1 MRGKLTQSDFP
12 LSRTDSHLFSLPK
25 TFLKMV
31 FMAAILAAVVQVLAG
46 LSTEEVQVEVTFT
59 PERCSFKSEDGFFL
73 RYHYNGTFPDG
84 KKFDSSHD
92 RGNTFDFTL
101 GKGEVIK
108 GMDQA
113 LRGMCAG
120 EKRKIT
126 IPPHLAYG
134 DSGVD
139 GVIPSGATLVFD
151 VEMVEV
157 RDPTE
162 EVPNVLFWWLGETPT
177 NAFGDMDANK
187 DKIVTKDEFTKYCYE
202 QVSAEKGK
210 FLPGRREVDLIED
223 MFHFQDQDDDGVIS
237 FAEFSGPKDH
247 DELFP
252 KMISRVVTLAVAL
265 QIFAALAVDDLSEVE
280 IEVTFKPKRCIFVS
294 REGYFLRYH
303 YNGTF
308 PDGKKFD
315 SSHDRGDTFDFIL
328 GRGEVIK
335 GMDTGLRGMC
345 AGEKRK
351 ITVPPHLAYGEKG
364 VEGTIPPGS
373 TLVFEVE
380 LIEVLDP
387 TDDVPKNLFWWVG
400 ETPKNS
406 FGDSDVNRDKKISKE
421 EFSNYCHKMA
431 DSDKGIF
438 LPGRREQDLIDDMF
452 TFQDRDRDG
461 FISFAEFAGPKIHDK
476 HDEL

>member
-1 MRGKLTQSDFP
+1 
-12 LSRTDSHLFSLPK
+12 
-25 TFLKMV
+25 MV
-31 FMAAILAAVVQVLAG
+31 
-46 LSTEEVQVEVTFT
+46 
-59 PERCSFKSEDGFFL
+59 
-73 RYHYNGTFPDG
+73 
-84 KKFDSSHD
+84 
-92 RGNTFDFTL
+92 
-101 GKGEVIK
+101 
-108 GMDQA
+108 
-113 LRGMCAG
+113 
-120 EKRKIT
+120 
-126 IPPHLAYG
+126 
-134 DSGVD
+134 
-139 GVIPSGATLVFD
+139 
-151 VEMVEV
+151 
-157 RDPTE
+157 
-162 EVPNVLFWWLGETPT
+162 
-177 NAFGDMDANK
+177 
-187 DKIVTKDEFTKYCYE
+187 
-202 QVSAEKGK
+202 
-210 FLPGRREVDLIED
+210 
-223 MFHFQDQDDDGVIS
+223 
-237 FAEFSGPKDH
+237 
-247 DELFP
+247 
-252 KMISRVVTLAVAL
+252 SRVVTLAVAL

-421 EFSNYCHKMA
+421 EGTIPPGSTLVFEVELIEVLDPTDDVPKNLFWWVGETPKNSFGDSDVNRDKKISKEEFSNYCHKMA

>member
-1 MRGKLTQSDFP
+1 
-12 LSRTDSHLFSLPK
+12 
-25 TFLKMV
+25 MV
-31 FMAAILAAVVQVLAG
+31 LMAAILAAVVQVLAG
-46 LSTEEVQVEVTFT
+46 LSAEEVQVEVTFT
-59 PERCSFKSEDGFFL
+59 PERCTFKSEEGFFL

-134 DSGVD
+134 DAGVE
-139 GVIPSGATLVFD
+139 GVIPSGATLVFE

-157 RDPTE
+157 RDPSE
-162 EVPNVLFWWLGETPT
+162 DVPNVLFWWVGETPT
-177 NAFGDMDANK
+177 DAFGDMDANK
-187 DKIVTKDEFTKYCYE
+187 DKIVTKDEFSTYCYE
-202 QVSAEKGK
+202 QVKTGSGN
-210 FLPGRREVDLIED
+210 FLAGRREADLIED
-223 MFHFQDQDDDGVIS
+223 MFHFQDQDADGVIS
-237 FAEFSGPKDH
+237 FAEFSGPKQH
-247 DELFP
+247 DELYFP
-252 KMISRVVTLAVAL
+252 KMVSSVVILAVAL
-265 QIFAALAVDDLSEVE
+265 QILAALAVDDTGEVE

-294 REGYFLRYH
+294 RDGFFLRYH

-308 PDGKKFD
+308 PDGEKFD
-315 SSHDRGDTFDFIL
+315 SSHDRDNTFDFIL

-335 GMDTGLRGMC
+335 GMDQGLKGMC

-351 ITVPPHLAYGEKG
+351 ITIPPHLAYGDKG
-364 VEGTIPPGS
+364 VEGAIPPGA

-380 LIEVLDP
+380 LIELLDP
-387 TDDVPKNLFWWVG
+387 MDDVPKNLFWWVG
-400 ETPKNS
+400 ETPQNS
-406 FGDSDVNRDKKISKE
+406 FGDSDTNRDKKISKE
-421 EFSNYCHKMA
+421 EFANYCHRMA

-452 TFQDRDRDG
+452 SFQDRDADG
-461 FISFAEFAGPKIHDK
+461 FISFDEFAGPKIHDK